1 MDHVAAWSGVGRDFI
16 HQTIMGRPNDIPI
29 VLPAITRAGQPVTA
43 AWANQIRTALDRL
56 KNRGTIDKSY
66 PIMPGYVHP
75 YKIFVNYTSGSYQ
88 MQMQIGRFTTM
99 RLASVSG
106 IAKLISTD
114 QYISYDSS
122 AGAFLGDDFDTNT
135 PGGMYLSS
143 STTYGVWLTS
153 GVDVTTG
160 YGNPGNGGYDK
171 IDDYKAS
178 GATVKV
184 SSTYTNYYDA
194 LNYAV
199 SLISAGSEGVTVYYI
214 GQIQTFSD
222 GSSII
227 KQWRKSD
234 ICVGNMVLPDD
245 LRIVSADSNNGII
258 EGTDGGAFREGPT
271 VSADANNSISTGS
284 DGGAYYD
291 AP

>member
-1 MDHVAAWSGVGRDFI
+1 
-16 HQTIMGRPNDIPI
+16 MGRPNDIPI
-29 VLPAITRAGQPVTA
+29 VLPPITRVGQPVTA
-43 AWANQIRTALDRL
+43 AWANQIRTALVRL

-66 PIMPGYVHP
+66 PIVPGYVHP
-75 YKIFVNYTSGSYQ
+75 YKIFVNYTSGSYE

-114 QYISYDSS
+114 QNISYDSS

-135 PGGMYLSS
+135 PGAMYLSS

-153 GVDVTTG
+153 GVTETLG
-160 YGNPGNGGYDK
+160 FGNPGLGEYNN
-171 IDDYKAS
+171 IDDYKAG
-178 GATVKV
+178 GATVRV
-184 SSTYTNYYDA
+184 SSTYTAYTDA
-194 LNYAV
+194 LNLAL
-199 SLISAGSEGVTVYYI
+199 SLSTGLSDGATVHYI

-234 ICVGNMVLPDD
+234 ICVGNMVLPAD
-245 LRIVSADSNNGII
+245 LRIVSADSGNGII
-258 EGTDGGAFREGPT
+258 EGSDGGAYKEGPT
-271 VSADANNSISTGS
+271 VSADANNSITVGG
-284 DGGAYYD
+284 DGGAFYD

>member
-1 MDHVAAWSGVGRDFI
+1 
-16 HQTIMGRPNDIPI
+16 MGRPNDIPI

-66 PIMPGYVHP
+66 PVMPGYVHP
-75 YKIFVNYTSGSYQ
+75 YKIFVNYTSGSYE
-88 MQMQIGRFTTM
+88 MQMQIGRFTIM
-99 RLASVSG
+99 RLGSASG
-106 IAKLISTD
+106 IAKLITD
-114 QYISYDSS
+114 ERYIAYDGS

-153 GVDVTTG
+153 GVAVTTG
-160 YGNPGNGGYDK
+160 YGNPGGGQYDK

-184 SSTYTNYYDA
+184 SSTYTVYSDA
-194 LNYAV
+194 VNYAL
-199 SLISAGSEGVTVYYI
+199 SLISGLSDGATVYYI

-245 LRIVSADSNNGII
+245 LRIVSADTPNDIQV
-258 EGTDGGAFREGPT
+258 GTDGGALY
-271 VSADANNSISTGS
+271 V
-284 DGGAYYD
+284 

>member
-1 MDHVAAWSGVGRDFI
+1 
-16 HQTIMGRPNDIPI
+16 MGRPNDIPI
-29 VLPAITRAGQPVTA
+29 VLPPITRAGQPVTA

-66 PIMPGYVHP
+66 PIIPGYVHP
-75 YKIFVNYTSGSYQ
+75 YKIFVNYTSGSYE

-114 QYISYDSS
+114 QYISYDTS
-122 AGAFLGDDFDTNT
+122 AGAFLGDDFDTSA
-135 PGGMYLSS
+135 PGAMYLSS
-143 STTYGVWLTS
+143 STTYGVWVTS
-153 GVDVTTG
+153 GVTETLG
-160 YGNPGNGGYDK
+160 FGNPGLGQYDT

-178 GATVKV
+178 GATVRV
-184 SSTYTNYYDA
+184 SSTYTVHTDA
-194 LNYAV
+194 LNLAL
-199 SLISAGSEGVTVYYI
+199 SLSTGFSDGCTVHYI

-234 ICVGNMVLPDD
+234 ICVGNMVLPAD
-245 LRIVSADSNNGII
+245 LRIVSADSGNGII
-258 EGTDGGAFREGPT
+258 EGSDGGAFRQGPT
-271 VSADANNSISTGS
+271 VSADSPNDITVGT
-284 DGGAYYD
+284 DGGAKYVT
-291 AP
+291 P

>member
-1 MDHVAAWSGVGRDFI
+1 
-16 HQTIMGRPNDIPI
+16 MGRPNDIPI

-75 YKIFVNYTSGSYQ
+75 YKIFVNYTSGSYE
-88 MQMQIGRFTTM
+88 MQMQIGRFTIM
-99 RLASVSG
+99 RLGSASG
-106 IAKLISTD
+106 IAKLITD
-114 QYISYDSS
+114 ERYIAYDGS

-135 PGGMYLSS
+135 PGGIYLSS

-153 GVDVTTG
+153 GVSETLG
-160 YGNPGNGGYDK
+160 FGNPGLGQYDT
-171 IDDYKAS
+171 IDDYKAG
-178 GATVKV
+178 GATVRV
-184 SSTYTNYYDA
+184 SSTYTVYSDA
-194 LNYAV
+194 VNYAL
-199 SLISAGSEGVTVYYI
+199 SLISGLSDGATVYYI

-234 ICVGNMVLPDD
+234 ICVGNMVLPAD

-258 EGTDGGAFREGPT
+258 EGSDGGAFKEGPT

>member
-1 MDHVAAWSGVGRDFI
+1 
-16 HQTIMGRPNDIPI
+16 MGRPNDIPI
-29 VLPAITRAGQPVTA
+29 VIPAVKKRGDTITAD
-43 AWANQIRTALDRL
+43 WANQLRDAVVRL

-75 YKIFVNYTSGSYQ
+75 YKIFVNYTSGSYE

-143 STTYGVWLTS
+143 STTYGVWVTS
-153 GVDVTTG
+153 GVAVTTG
-160 YGNPGNGGYDK
+160 FGNPGDGQYDK

-178 GATVKV
+178 GATVKI
-184 SSTYTNYYDA
+184 SSTYTVYSDA

-199 SLISAGSEGVTVYYI
+199 SLISTGGEGVTVFYI

-234 ICVGNMVLPDD
+234 ICVGNMVLPTD
-245 LRIVSADSNNGII
+245 LRIVSADSNNGIT
-258 EGTDGGAFREGPT
+258 EGSDGGAFREGPT
-271 VSADANNSISTGS
+271 VSTDANNSITVGG
-284 DGGAYYD
+284 DGGAFYD

>member
-1 MDHVAAWSGVGRDFI
+1 
-16 HQTIMGRPNDIPI
+16 MGRPNDIPI